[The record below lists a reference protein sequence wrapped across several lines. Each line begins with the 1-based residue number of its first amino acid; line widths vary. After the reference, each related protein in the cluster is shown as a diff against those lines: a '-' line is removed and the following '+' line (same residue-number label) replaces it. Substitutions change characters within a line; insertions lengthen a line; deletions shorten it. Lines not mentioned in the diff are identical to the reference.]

1 MLFYLL
7 PWPTKLRNLFF
18 RNKIIAKFARIKPHE
33 EAALNT
39 ANKVFNCKHQLQ

>member
-7 PWPTKLRNLFF
+7 PWPTKLLNLFF

-33 EAALNT
+33 EADKKT
-39 ANKVFNCKHQLQ
+39 ANKVFNSKHHLQ